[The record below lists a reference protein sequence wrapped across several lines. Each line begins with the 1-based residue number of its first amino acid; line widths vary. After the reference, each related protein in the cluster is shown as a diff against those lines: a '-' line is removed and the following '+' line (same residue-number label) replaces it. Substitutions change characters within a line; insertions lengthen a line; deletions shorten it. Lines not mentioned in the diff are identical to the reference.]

1 MTVRRI
7 GHCLG
12 IAFGR
17 SSAMAFPSNS
27 NFMNADLGPHELS
40 IPTLLSYSHDEGR
53 FGLLMVADSD
63 GHWQISM
70 MLVIVFTQL
79 MTVREATWARVTG
92 RPALGRWI
100 RRALFVMYL
109 CSLLLFAITFWL

>member
-1 MTVRRI
+1 MSAAVIALNRLFAWKVR
-7 GHCLG
+7 G
-12 IAFGR
+12 IR
-17 SSAMAFPSNS
+17 WI
-27 NFMNADLGPHELS
+27 E
-40 IPTLLSYSHDEGR
+40 II
-53 FGLLMVADSD
+53 GLLMVADSD

-100 RRALFVMYL
+100 RRGLIVTYL
-109 CSLLLFAITFWL
+109 CSLLLFAITFWF